1 MEEKATVQQHF
12 QVRIPQ
18 ESDPACVTQDFG
30 SVRLLFMNQ
39 QQRRNAL
46 SMDLREG
53 MKDAMQAAIDDPQ
66 VRAIVLTGA
75 GTYFSAGGDI
85 TSMKSLNAVAGRP
98 RMQRVH
104 GLFKQL
110 YNGPKPVVAAVE
122 GGAIGAGLSLATACD
137 IVVGA
142 RDAKFGAPFNRI
154 GVMAD
159 LGLLFTLPGRIG
171 MGRTRLLAMTG
182 RILDADTAAQW
193 GLVDD
198 VVEPGSAV
206 QAALSMAT
214 DIANGP
220 PVAHTMTKQMLGRL
234 PLPIDEFLAAEAD
247 AQALL
252 FSTEDFAEGRDAFLG
267 KRKPVFSGK

>member
-1 MEEKATVQQHF
+1 MQQRFH
-12 QVRIPQ
+12 VRMPQ
-18 ESDPACVTQDFG
+18 ESEPACVAQDFG
-30 SVRLLFMNQ
+30 AVRLLFMNQ
-39 QQRRNAL
+39 QRRRNAL

-53 MKDAMQAAIDDPQ
+53 MQDALRAATDDPA
-66 VRAIVLTGA
+66 VRAVVLAGA
-75 GTYFSAGGDI
+75 GAYFSAGGDI
-85 TSMKSLNAVAGRP
+85 TSMKTLNAVAGRP

-137 IVVGA
+137 VIVGA
-142 RDAKFGAPFNRI
+142 SDAQFGAPFRRI
-154 GVMAD
+154 GVMPD

-182 RILDADTAAQW
+182 RILDATIAEQW
-193 GLVDD
+193 GLVDE
-198 VVEPGSAV
+198 VVEPG
-206 QAALSMAT
+206 AAIQTALDIAT
-214 DIANGP
+214 DIADGP

-247 AQALL
+247 AQSLL
-252 FSTEDFAEGRDAFLG
+252 FSTADFAEGRDAFLER
-267 KRKPVFSGK
+267 RKPVFSGK